1 MEKEKEKLLYKI
13 FGILGYDVDNI
24 DDILDITL
32 AQEDLKKQNLIH
44 KLHILIDN
52 LKHEYKSEMLT
63 CLHKNSLEKQKF
75 PAVNMI
81 RQICKCNNLKVY
93 PFVIC
98 KGYNK
103 NTGQKITE
111 RFYKID
117 YID

>member
-1 MEKEKEKLLYKI
+1 MEKENLLFKI
-13 FGILGYDVDNI
+13 FTLLGHEVDSI
-24 DDILDITL
+24 DDLLDITL
-32 AQEDLKKQNLIH
+32 SQEELKKQNLIH
-44 KLHILIDN
+44 KLHLLIDN
-52 LKHEYKSEMLT
+52 LKNEYKSEMLT

-81 RQICKCNNLKVY
+81 RQICKCNNLKVS

-103 NTGQKITE
+103 NSGQKITE
-111 RFYKID
+111 RFYRID